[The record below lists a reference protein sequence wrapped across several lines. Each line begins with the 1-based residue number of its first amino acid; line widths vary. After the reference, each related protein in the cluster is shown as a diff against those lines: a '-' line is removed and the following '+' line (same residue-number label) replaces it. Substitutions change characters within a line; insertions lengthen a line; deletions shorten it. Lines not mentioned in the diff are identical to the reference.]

1 MLKPLLL
8 LVALFPLDSYLAAA
22 EEQAA
27 PARTAA
33 NTTDRR
39 SFEAKPDAAS
49 PSAARRGVKRN
60 TAATPAAQATPVP
73 EKRGFFRRLF
83 GRRTKPVPQATP
95 PPSTPKPVT
104 RHARRPRAESGTDS
118 QATTEGTERKADT
131 KGHEKVASD
140 QPTEA
145 ETKGAAARQA
155 ESAPSSAAAITKKRA
170 GQRTSA
176 AKATPP
182 AELTTPEAQEKWKYD
197 ETRKK
202 ALEDEEVRKLKEKAN
217 TAPNE
222 EEGRR
227 ALRAYNKALFN
238 KMRSLDPSIKDR
250 IDAMEAG
257 VMKRLGE

>member
-1 MLKPLLL
+1 MLKSLLL
-8 LVALFPLDSYLAAA
+8 PVALLSLDFYLAAA

-27 PARTAA
+27 PAKTTANA
-33 NTTDRR
+33 TERR
-39 SFEAKPDAAS
+39 SFEAKPDTTSA
-49 PSAARRGVKRN
+49 PAARRRIKRN
-60 TAATPAAQATPVP
+60 TPATPAPEATPVP
-73 EKRGFFRRLF
+73 EKRGFFQRLF
-83 GRRTKPVPQATP
+83 GRRTKHVPQATP
-95 PPSTPKPVT
+95 PPSTPKPVP

-118 QATTEGTERKADT
+118 QATTEDTERKANT
-131 KGHEKVASD
+131 KGHEKVAGD
-140 QPTEA
+140 QPTEV

-155 ESAPSSAAAITKKRA
+155 ESGTSSAPAVTKKRA

-176 AKATPP
+176 AKAPPP

-202 ALEDEEVRKLKEKAN
+202 ALEDEEVRKLKEKAD